1 MAAMAFWKKE
11 ERTSRKAE
19 DREYREIVDSAG
31 PMVLVVGA
39 DGTILHLNPAAERL
53 LGYYS
58 SELVGQKYPVDLLA
72 PGEGRRVTAGLLQLR
87 GKELLEQLSRTD
99 RLASVMESVSTL
111 PPSQVP
117 SFETRCRRKDGSTFP
132 VMVQA
137 SALRDAEGTMR
148 GLVLVGLDQTAI
160 LGQQQ
165 AMRES
170 QERYRDLFEN
180 SSEMIATLSPGGQ
193 FLYANP
199 AWKRSFGREPEE
211 LMEHGSFEDVF
222 HEECRAQV
230 RELFRAAL
238 DGHAVD
244 RLALRNPTEGG
255 RVLELELS
263 LSRRQKAGNPLAV
276 RCLVRDVTQQKQRE
290 HRLAL
295 QLAVSQIMAESPTI
309 ATAAERVLE
318 VLCDTQEWDL
328 GVLWETDPV
337 WDRLVFSTA
346 WGAPGLPAESMI
358 RQSMGLHTVAES
370 ELAGKAWARGRTVW
384 IRDLREAETDA
395 RIATAIRHGMASGW
409 AIPVRVG
416 NSVLAVLEFYCR
428 RQLREDEEAL
438 ASAEA
443 VAASLGQMLAR
454 TREQGRAD
462 DLTRQQE
469 VLLNAVADGICG
481 LDRGGRVTFAN
492 PAAARLLGA
501 SAASLTERPIH
512 ELLHPAGRCGV
523 ECPLR
528 EITEKTVAHT
538 GETTMVHADGTE
550 FPGEYGFTPI
560 FERGRFSG
568 SVLSFRDIS
577 QRYALDRMKDE
588 FVATAGHELRTP
600 LTSIRGALG
609 LLSSGMLG
617 KIDEKAANL
626 LRIAL
631 NNSERLIR
639 LINDML
645 DLERIQHVRET
656 TARGPVQLAEVVQ
669 LAIEGVQ
676 PMADAAG
683 IQLIHDTMQAEISGD
698 ADRLT
703 QVMTN
708 LLSNA
713 IKFSPANSSVS
724 VMMRVEEIGV
734 TISVI
739 DQGRGVPPEM
749 LETIFDRFQQVD
761 ASDSRQKGGTGLGL
775 AICRTIV
782 AQHGGRIWAECNPV
796 RGTTFRVFLPWVHAE
811 GTAEPESVAAGGKIK
826 ENGAHASPHSDH

>member
-1 MAAMAFWKKE
+1 MAFWKKG

-19 DREYREIVDSAG
+19 DRELVEFRGIVDSAG
-31 PMVLVVGA
+31 PMVVVL
-39 DGTILHLNPAAERL
+39 GTDSTVLHMNPAAERL
-53 LGYYS
+53 LGYFA
-58 SELVGQKYPVDLLA
+58 SELVGQKYSVDILA
-72 PGEGRRVTAGLLQLR
+72 PGEARRVAGELVRLR
-87 GKELLEQLSRTD
+87 GKEFEP
-99 RLASVMESVSTL
+99 SVSRAERVAAVMDAVSAL
-111 PPSQVP
+111 RPSQVP

-132 VMVQA
+132 VMAHV
-137 SALRDAEGTMR
+137 SALRDAEGAMH
-148 GLVLVGLDQTAI
+148 GLVLVAVDQTAMV
-160 LGQQQ
+160 GQQQ
-165 AMRES
+165 ALRES

-199 AWKRSFGREPEE
+199 AWKRSFGREPEA
-211 LMEHGSFEDVF
+211 LMALGSFEEVF
-222 HEECRAQV
+222 HEECREQV
-230 RELFRAAL
+230 TKLFREAL
-238 DGHAVD
+238 DGHAAERV
-244 RLALRNPTEGG
+244 ALRNPTEDG

-276 RCLVRDVTQQKQRE
+276 RCLLRDVTQQKQRE

-295 QLAVSQIMAESPTI
+295 QLAVNQIMAENPTI

-318 VLCDTQEWDL
+318 VLCVTQEWDL
-328 GVLWETDPV
+328 GVLWETDAV

-346 WGAPGLPAESMI
+346 WGAPGLHTESMI
-358 RQSMGLHTVAES
+358 RQSVGLHTVASS
-370 ELAGKAWARGRTVW
+370 ELAGRAWTRGRTVW
-384 IRDLREAETDA
+384 IRDLTEAETDA
-395 RIATAIRHGMASGW
+395 RAATAIRHGMASGW

-416 NSVLAVLEFYCR
+416 NNVLAVLEFYCR

-438 ASAEA
+438 ASVEA

-454 TREQGRAD
+454 TREQGRAE

-481 LDRGGRVTFAN
+481 LDRSGGVTFAN

-501 SAASLTERPIH
+501 SAGSLTARPIH
-512 ELLHPAGRCGV
+512 EILHPAGRCGAD
-523 ECPLR
+523 CPLL
-528 EITEKTVAHT
+528 EIMEGAGART
-538 GETTMVHADGTE
+538 GETTMTRANGTE
-550 FPGEYGFTPI
+550 FPGEYGIMPI
-560 FERGRFSG
+560 FERGQFSG

-617 KIDEKAANL
+617 KIDDKAANL

-631 NNSERLIR
+631 SNSERLIR

-656 TARGPVQLAEVVQ
+656 VAHGPVQLAEVVR
-669 LAIEGVQ
+669 LAIEGMQ
-676 PMADAAG
+676 PVADAAR
-683 IQLIHDTMQAEISGD
+683 IQLLHDTMQAEVSGD
-698 ADRLT
+698 EDRLT

-713 IKFSPANSSVS
+713 IKFSPAGSTVS
-724 VMMRVEEIGV
+724 VMMRVEEHGA

-739 DQGRGVPPEM
+739 DQGRGVPTQM
-749 LETIFDRFQQVD
+749 LETIFDRFRQVD

-775 AICRTIV
+775 SICRTIV
-782 AQHGGRIWAECNPV
+782 EQHGGRIWAECNLV
-796 RGTTFRVFLPWVHAE
+796 RGTTFRVFLPWRHGE
-811 GTAEPESVAAGGKIK
+811 GTTEPKAVATSGEIE
-826 ENGAHASPHSDH
+826 ENGARCPTAF